1 MRHRLASEQSASR
14 SCTLDH
20 VTEQSGIWVSVSRDV
35 VAVVGAD
42 ARTYLHGQVSQDI
55 QSLPVGE
62 SRWTLVLAPNGR
74 VEVLA
79 RVLCTAED
87 RFELDTEVGYGDVLA
102 IRLNRFRIRV
112 KAELEQSTVDLFAL
126 LSTIGEPSVQESARS
141 AHQCR
146 VGWWDAGC
154 WVDTLPS
161 GAASTGTVDDY
172 ERARVA
178 AGWPA
183 MGSEIVPGERIPGE
197 IAVVP
202 VAVNFTKGCYPGQE
216 LVERM
221 DSRGS
226 EAPRQLRI
234 VTVDDERQPGV
245 ERTSV
250 AGELALAYV
259 KRGVGVGDVPGP
271 ASR

>member
-1 MRHRLASEQSASR
+1 MTDRPGS
-14 SCTLDH
+14 
-20 VTEQSGIWVSVSRDV
+20 WVSVPRDV
-35 VAVVGAD
+35 VAIVGAD
-42 ARTYLHGQVSQDI
+42 ARAYLHGQISQDV
-55 QSLPVGE
+55 QALAVGD

-87 RFELDTEVGYGDVLA
+87 RFELDTEPGYGEVLA
-102 IRLNRFRIRV
+102 ARLNRFRIRV
-112 KAELEQSTVDLFAL
+112 KAELEQSTVDLFAPL
-126 LSTIGEPSVQESARS
+126 GDIGESSVQESVRS
-141 AHQCR
+141 AHQSR
-146 VGWWDAGC
+146 VGWWDTGC
-154 WVDTLPS
+154 WVGEPPS
-161 GAASTGTVDDY
+161 GAPVGTNDDY

-197 IAVVP
+197 VAVVP

-226 EAPRQLRI
+226 ESPRQLRI
-234 VTVDDERQPGV
+234 VTAEDGQQPGV
-245 ERTSV
+245 ELTSV
-250 AGELALAYV
+250 AGDKALAYV
-259 KRGVGVGDVPGP
+259 KRGVAVGEVPGP
-271 ASR
+271 TSC

>member
-1 MRHRLASEQSASR
+1 M
-14 SCTLDH
+14 TL
-20 VTEQSGIWVSVSRDV
+20 
-35 VAVVGAD
+35 VGAD
-42 ARTYLHGQVSQDI
+42 ARTYLHGQISQDV

-74 VEVLA
+74 VEVLG

-102 IRLNRFRIRV
+102 TRLNRFRIRV
-112 KAELEQSTVDLFAL
+112 KAELEQSTITLFTNCEPTMPKSA
-126 LSTIGEPSVQESARS
+126 ST
-141 AHQCR
+141 AHSSR
-146 VGWWDAGC
+146 IGWWDRGA
-154 WVDTLPS
+154 WVDAVPS
-161 GAASTGTVDDY
+161 GASSVGTTEDY
-172 ERARVA
+172 ERARVL

-226 EAPRQLRI
+226 EAPRQLRV
-234 VTVDDERQPGV
+234 VTIGDGQHPGV
-245 ERTSV
+245 ELTSV
-250 AGELALAYV
+250 AGDRALAYV
-259 KRGVGVGDVPGP
+259 KRGVAVGEVPGP
-271 ASR
+271 TSC

>member
-1 MRHRLASEQSASR
+1 M
-14 SCTLDH
+14 
-20 VTEQSGIWVSVSRDV
+20 
-35 VAVVGAD
+35 AVVGTD
-42 ARTYLHGQVSQDI
+42 ARTYLHGQISQDV
-55 QSLPVGE
+55 QSLPEGE
-62 SRWTLVLAPNGR
+62 SRWSLVLAPNGR

-102 IRLNRFRIRV
+102 SRLNRFRLRV
-112 KAELEQSTVDLFAL
+112 NAEVEQSTIDLFAP
-126 LSTIGEPSVQESARS
+126 LSDIGESSQQESVRS

-146 VGWWDAGC
+146 VGWWDTGR
-154 WVDTLPS
+154 WVEDLPP
-161 GAASTGTVDDY
+161 GAPVGTFDDY

-197 IAVVP
+197 VAVVP

-221 DSRGS
+221 DSRQS
-226 EAPRQLRI
+226 QAPRQLR
-234 VTVDDERQPGV
+234 VVSVLPGAKPGDPLVDPAGPRGAAIGEL
-245 ERTSV
+245 TSV
-250 AGELALAYV
+250 AGGLALAYV
-259 KRGVGVGDVPGP
+259 KRGVAVGDVPGP
-271 ASR
+271 TSS

>member
-1 MRHRLASEQSASR
+1 MVDQA
-14 SCTLDH
+14 
-20 VTEQSGIWVSVSRDV
+20 GMWVSVPRDV

-42 ARTYLHGQVSQDI
+42 ARSYLHGQVSQDI
-55 QSLPVGE
+55 QSLQVGD

-102 IRLNRFRIRV
+102 TRLNRFRIRV
-112 KAELEQSTVDLFAL
+112 NAEIERSTIDLFMN
-126 LSTIGEPSVQESARS
+126 GEPPTSRS
-141 AHQCR
+141 APTAHSSR
-146 VGWWDAGC
+146 MGWWDPGC
-154 WVDTLPS
+154 WLDTLPS
-161 GAASTGTVDDY
+161 GASSAASAEDY

-183 MGSEIVPGERIPGE
+183 MGSEIVPGERIPAE

-202 VAVNFTKGCYPGQE
+202 VAVDFKKGCYPGQE

-234 VTVDDERQPGV
+234 VSIDDRQHPGV
-245 ERTSV
+245 EITSV
-250 AGELALAYV
+250 AGDRALAYV
-259 KRGVGVGDVPGP
+259 KRGVAVGEVPGTT
-271 ASR
+271 SC

>member
-1 MRHRLASEQSASR
+1 MQLQLASEQSASR

-20 VTEQSGIWVSVSRDV
+20 VTEQSDAWISVPRDV
-35 VAVVGAD
+35 VALVGTD
-42 ARTYLHGQVSQDI
+42 ARTYLHGQISQDV
-55 QSLPVGE
+55 QSLHVGE

-102 IRLNRFRIRV
+102 TRLNRFRIRV
-112 KAELEQSTVDLFAL
+112 KAELEQSTVDLFAPVGD
-126 LSTIGEPSVQESARS
+126 IGEFSVQESARS
-141 AHQCR
+141 AHQSR
-146 VGWWDAGC
+146 VGWWETGR
-154 WVDTLPS
+154 WVDELPS
-161 GAASTGTVDDY
+161 GALIGTNDDY

-183 MGSEIVPGERIPGE
+183 MGSEIVPGERIPAE

-202 VAVNFTKGCYPGQE
+202 VAVDFTKGCYPGQE

-221 DSRGS
+221 DARGS
-226 EAPRQLRI
+226 EAPRQLRL
-234 VTVDDERQPGV
+234 VAVEDGPQPGV
-245 ERTSV
+245 EVTSV
-250 AGELALAYV
+250 AGERALAYV
-259 KRGVGVGDVPGP
+259 KRGVAVGDVPGP
-271 ASR
+271 TSC